1 MTVVQASH
9 FFGFV
14 TILHLLGSD
23 VAMNLVITKAVADAS
38 CDMSAV
44 RPGRVACEMKELP
57 ETIGHY
63 LIQSVTV
70 VELGV
75 MMYCYCLLW
84 VVTSSELW

>member
-1 MTVVQASH
+1 MSVVQASH

-14 TILHLLGSD
+14 TILRLLGSD

-44 RPGRVACEMKELP
+44 RPGMVACEMKGLP
-57 ETIGHY
+57 ETTRHY

-70 VELGV
+70 VGLDV
-75 MMYCYCLLW
+75 MMHC
-84 VVTSSELW
+84 